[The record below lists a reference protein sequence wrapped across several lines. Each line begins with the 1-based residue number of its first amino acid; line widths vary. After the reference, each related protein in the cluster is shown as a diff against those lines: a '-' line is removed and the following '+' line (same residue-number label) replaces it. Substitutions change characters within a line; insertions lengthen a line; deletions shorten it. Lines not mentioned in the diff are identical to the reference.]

1 MKFSGKNITWRWLAP
16 LGLTLIGAGMS
27 ITGEAIILKSEAVT
41 WWKWVLSGTLGL
53 IVLNS
58 GISIFGEAVKIS
70 TLNTWYENDHKS
82 QSN

>member
-1 MKFSGKNITWRWLAP
+1 MKSSGKNVKWKWLAP

-27 ITGEAIILKSEAVT
+27 ITGEAIILKSEAVE

-53 IVLNS
+53 TILNS
-58 GISIFGEAVKIS
+58 GIAIFGEAVKLS
-70 TLNTWYENDHKS
+70 TLNTWYENEHTS